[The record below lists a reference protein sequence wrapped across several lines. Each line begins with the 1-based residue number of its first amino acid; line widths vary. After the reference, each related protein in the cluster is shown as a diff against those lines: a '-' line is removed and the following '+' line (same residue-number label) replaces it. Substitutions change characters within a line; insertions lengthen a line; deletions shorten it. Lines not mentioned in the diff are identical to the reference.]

1 MKKSNNNKPTIGDL
15 IWNFLGKLLF
25 PFCIVCLI
33 LTMFFNVFFLAKVP
47 SGSMLNTIKIG
58 DILLVKNSHFSKEI
72 KRGDICVFKKTGEE
86 FLLVKRV
93 VGLPGEKV
101 ELKDGTVYINDK
113 KLQEDYVSSK
123 CSTNEVF
130 YVPYNSYLFLG
141 DNRANSSDAR
151 YWSNPYVD
159 KKYIKGIVQCRVR
172 PSYQSLRTN

>member
-1 MKKSNNNKPTIGDL
+1 MKKSNNTKPTIGDL

-93 VGLPGEKV
+93 VGLPGEKT
-101 ELKDGTVYINDK
+101 EQSTLMIK
-113 KLQEDYVSSK
+113 SSK
-123 CSTNEVF
+123 KTTCLPSA
-130 YVPYNSYLFLG
+130 VPMKSFMF
-141 DNRANSSDAR
+141 
-151 YWSNPYVD
+151 
-159 KKYIKGIVQCRVR
+159 
-172 PSYQSLRTN
+172 RTTHTFS

>member
-72 KRGDICVFKKTGEE
+72 KRGDICV
-86 FLLVKRV
+86 
-93 VGLPGEKV
+93 
-101 ELKDGTVYINDK
+101 YINDK

-130 YVPYNSYLFLG
+130 YVPDNSYLFLG